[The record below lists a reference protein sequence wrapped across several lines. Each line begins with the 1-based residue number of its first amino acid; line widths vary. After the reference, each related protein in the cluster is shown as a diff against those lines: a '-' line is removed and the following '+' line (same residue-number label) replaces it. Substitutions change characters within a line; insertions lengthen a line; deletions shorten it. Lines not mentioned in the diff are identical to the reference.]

1 VHAERLAVRRDA
13 AVGVGVMHGAS
24 VIVVHHV
31 FRPDETLEVG
41 AELPIHASALGKA
54 ILAGTGRAA
63 PS

>member
-1 VHAERLAVRRDA
+1 
-13 AVGVGVMHGAS
+13 MHGAS

-41 AELPIHASALGKA
+41 AEVPIHASALGKA